1 MTRFIHRILLAAVAL
16 VLLAGVNGW
25 AQLNTGQ
32 LRARVPFQFYAGD
45 TLLPPGTYTL
55 RVPDRAE
62 PDWLLLASADDRLAV
77 HLASQDAAA
86 ESTPTEAYLV
96 FHRYGDN
103 AFLSEVWIDGRVL
116 GYVIPASH
124 TQLEAEKSGTHME
137 SKQVWARHLT
147 PAGK

>member
-1 MTRFIHRILLAAVAL
+1 MRRFIHRTLLAAVTLA
-16 VLLAGVNGW
+16 VLAGLNGW
-25 AQLNTGQ
+25 AQLATDQ
-32 LRARVPFQFYAGD
+32 LRAHVPFRFYAGD
-45 TLLPPGTYTL
+45 TLLPAGTYTL

-62 PDWLLLASADDRLAV
+62 PDWLVLESADSRLAV
-77 HLASQDAAA
+77 HLDSQDAAA

-96 FHRYGDN
+96 FHRFGDK

-124 TQLEAEKSGTHME
+124 TQLEAEKSQTHME

-147 PAGK
+147 PAGQ